1 MEERNEVLANIIKF
15 AAMAYKKPEAEIN
28 ENTNVSE
35 ELGVQSMQRV
45 ALSASIENEYDV
57 MIPVARIGQFETIGE
72 IVDYADNRKV
82 KRRKP
87 C

>member
-15 AAMAYKKPEAEIN
+15 AAMVYKKPEEEIN

-57 MIPVARIGQFETIGE
+57 MIPVARIGNFKTIGD
-72 IVDYADNRKV
+72 IVDYVMDEM
-82 KRRKP
+82 
-87 C
+87 

>member
-15 AAMAYKKPEAEIN
+15 AAMAYKKPEEEIN

-45 ALSASIENEYDV
+45 ALSASIEVN
-57 MIPVARIGQFETIGE
+57 AS
-72 IVDYADNRKV
+72 AD
-82 KRRKP
+82 
-87 C
+87 

>member
-15 AAMAYKKPEAEIN
+15 AATAYKKPEEELN
-28 ENTNVSE
+28 ENTPVSE

-57 MIPVARIGQFETIGE
+57 MIPVARIGQFETIGD
-72 IVDYADNRKV
+72 IVDYVMDEM
-82 KRRKP
+82 
-87 C
+87 

>member
-15 AAMAYKKPEAEIN
+15 AAMAYKKPEEEIN

-57 MIPVARIGQFETIGE
+57 MIPVARIGNFKTIGD
-72 IVDYADNRKV
+72 IVDYVMDEM
-82 KRRKP
+82 
-87 C
+87 

>member
-15 AAMAYKKPEAEIN
+15 AAMAYKKPEEEIN

-45 ALSASIENEYDV
+45 ALSGSIENEYDV
-57 MIPVARIGQFETIGE
+57 MIPVARIGNFKTIGD
-72 IVDYADNRKV
+72 IVDYVMDEM
-82 KRRKP
+82 
-87 C
+87 

>member
-15 AAMAYKKPEAEIN
+15 AAMAYKKPEEEIN

-45 ALSASIENEYDV
+45 ALSASIENEHDV
-57 MIPVARIGQFETIGE
+57 MIPVARIGNFKTIGD
-72 IVDYADNRKV
+72 IVDYVMDEM
-82 KRRKP
+82 
-87 C
+87 

>member
-15 AAMAYKKPEAEIN
+15 AAMAYKKPEEESN

-57 MIPVARIGQFETIGE
+57 MIPVARIGNFKPIGD
-72 IVDYADNRKV
+72 IVDYVMDEM
-82 KRRKP
+82 
-87 C
+87 

>member
-15 AAMAYKKPEAEIN
+15 AAMAYKKPEEEIN

-57 MIPVARIGQFETIGE
+57 MIPVARIGNIKTIGD
-72 IVDYADNRKV
+72 IVDYVMDEM
-82 KRRKP
+82 
-87 C
+87 

>member
-15 AAMAYKKPEAEIN
+15 AAMAYKKPEEEIN

-35 ELGVQSMQRV
+35 ELGVQAMQRV

-57 MIPVARIGQFETIGE
+57 MIPVARIGNFKTIGD
-72 IVDYADNRKV
+72 IVDYVMDEM
-82 KRRKP
+82 
-87 C
+87 

>member
-15 AAMAYKKPEAEIN
+15 AAMAYKKPEEEIN

-57 MIPVARIGQFETIGE
+57 MIPVARIGNFKTISD
-72 IVDYADNRKV
+72 IVDYVMDEM
-82 KRRKP
+82 
-87 C
+87 

>member
-15 AAMAYKKPEAEIN
+15 AAMAYKKPEEEIN

-57 MIPVARIGQFETIGE
+57 MIPVACIGKFETTGD
-72 IVDYADNRKV
+72 IVGYVMHDMQ
-82 KRRKP
+82 
-87 C
+87 